1 MAIDTHST
9 NREVIIVQT
18 QNQYGS
24 REHYYHFLFGC
35 LLPLLEWVQ
44 NNDAF
49 MKKYNLIIQ
58 SCGPMDIHLKIFP
71 ENYITILKKD
81 KHAKAFSSK
90 AYRSI
95 ALEGF
100 DTPKEYPIE
109 RIKYSTGALKK
120 LLKTHCTYDFLN
132 NSLESSGIP
141 LVLLVERLPPPDQ
154 EKALRTE
161 ALRSGAQRR
170 SIPNIR
176 ELDKLLKKYNSKIVH
191 FELIDLASQKKII
204 EQTSI
209 LVAQHGAA
217 LANII
222 LSNKKL
228 YIIEITPKNK
238 LAEIQETGDYFGSLS
253 KLLGHNFQ
261 RISQDNDHA
270 KVDIELIKRK
280 ILEKLRIINL
290 KNQSQQKSRSLGT
303 GC

>member
-1 MAIDTHST
+1 MTIDPHST
-9 NREVIIVQT
+9 NREIIIIDT

-24 REHYYHFLFGC
+24 REHYYHFLLGC

-44 NNDAF
+44 NND
-49 MKKYNLIIQ
+49 MSMNKYNLIIQ

-71 ENYITILKKD
+71 ENYISILKKD
-81 KHAKAFSSK
+81 DHIRAFSSK
-90 AYRSI
+90 EFRGVT
-95 ALEGF
+95 LKGF

-109 RIKYSTGALKK
+109 RINYSAGVLKK
-120 LLKTHCTYDFLN
+120 LLKTHDTSNYLN
-132 NSLESSGIP
+132 NSLESSVTP
-141 LVLLVERLPPPDQ
+141 LVLLVERLSPPDQ
-154 EKALRTE
+154 EKVLRTE

-176 ELDKLLKKYNSKIVH
+176 ELDKSLKEYNSKIVH

-209 LVAQHGAA
+209 LIAQHGAA

-238 LAEIQETGDYFGSLS
+238 LAEIQGAGDYFGSLS
-253 KLLGHNFQ
+253 KLLGHNFE

-270 KVDIELIKRK
+270 KVDIELIKKK
-280 ILEKLRIINL
+280 ILEKIRIINL
-290 KNQSQQKSRSLGT
+290 KN
-303 GC
+303 